1 MALKLL
7 NKSLLT
13 DALSVLASKI
23 VSPIVPFPPIWPP
36 GTVTIIQAPGMVV
49 FRLNGVV
56 RWIIDVRRFAG
67 SPVLTLTGAFPQA
80 GEIQLK
86 TARFPG
92 TLLPADFT
100 CLLKPRTLFGT
111 TMELKFV
118 LGGFDAHTNLER
130 WLSGQALAESA
141 VTGNTDVRPPG
152 APSKPPPAGR
162 SPTRAFPN
170 WLS

>member
-7 NKSLLT
+7 NKSRLT

-56 RWIIDVRRFAG
+56 RWILDARRFAG

-80 GEIQLK
+80 VEIQLK
-86 TARFPG
+86 SARFPG

-130 WLSGQALAESA
+130 WLAGQPLAESA
-141 VTGNTDVRPPG
+141 APANQHLLPPSP
-152 APSKPPPAGR
+152 PSKPPPPPPPHPPA
-162 SPTRAFPN
+162 SPKH
-170 WLS
+170 